1 MRPLRFLVVEDD
13 ESVSRAL
20 VRMLRPHGQ
29 AVAAQSVAEG
39 IEALDA
45 ADDWAGVVLD
55 VRLPDGDGFD
65 VLMHAKAKSPMIPA
79 LVVTGYTDDVSVNR
93 AYDLGAACIF
103 KPVSGERITR
113 FVRQRVLRSDP
124 PAPRWQAVVDEWA
137 VAYGLTSSEIEIL
150 QRAVSGASRDE
161 ITETRGTA
169 ESTVKK
175 HISNLLRKTRDPSL
189 VMAVHRVLRASTK
202 R

>member
-13 ESVSRAL
+13 EAVARAL

-29 AVAAQSVAEG
+29 AVATYTLAEAYVALEG
-39 IEALDA
+39 S
-45 ADDWAGVVLD
+45 DDWAGLVLD
-55 VRLPDGDGFD
+55 VKLPDGDGFD
-65 VLMHAKAKSPMIPA
+65 VLLRAKVKNPTIPA
-79 LVVTGYTDDVSVNR
+79 LVVTGFTDDASVNR

-124 PAPRWQAVVDEWA
+124 PPPRWQAVIDEW
-137 VAYGLTSSEIEIL
+137 VVTYGLTSSEIEIL

-161 ITETRGTA
+161 ITETRGTKQ
-169 ESTVKK
+169 STVKK
-175 HISNLLRKTRDPSL
+175 HISNLLRKTGDPSL
-189 VMAVHRVLRASTK
+189 VIAVHRVLRASTK

>member
-1 MRPLRFLVVEDD
+1 MRFLVVDDD
-13 ESVSRAL
+13 EAVARAI

-29 AVAAQSVAEG
+29 AVAAHSVSEANV
-39 IEALDA
+39 ALDGS
-45 ADDWAGVVLD
+45 DDWSALVLD
-55 VRLPDGDGFD
+55 VRLPDGTGFD
-65 VLMHAKAKSPMIPA
+65 VLVRAKAMNPTIPA
-79 LVVTGYTDDVSVNR
+79 LVVTGFNDEASVNR
-93 AYDLGAACIF
+93 AYDLGAQYIF
-103 KPVSGERITR
+103 KPVNSERITR

-124 PAPRWQAVVDEWA
+124 PSPRWQLVVDEWA
-137 VAYGLTSSEIEIL
+137 IAYQLTSSEIEIL

-175 HISNLLRKTRDPSL
+175 HISNLLRKTGDPSL
-189 VMAVHRVLRASTK
+189 VIAVHRVLRASTK